1 VRVHHD
7 ALADQSAR
15 AVNANAYT
23 VGRDIVF
30 AHGKYDPA
38 SSSGRR
44 LIAHE
49 LAHVVQQGQDD
60 SRSAPLSIAPPS
72 SVHET
77 EADAAAS
84 RAVAP
89 AQHRAAPAVQ
99 RQPAPT
105 VDEPKKEGPQAAAT
119 PSPMNLQL
127 HLDPAIQA
135 QILAMQA
142 QMLLDPAR
150 VRLSLEQIDYAS
162 LLGSA
167 PPPWLTTPKP
177 GTPGDVM
184 PRAAGPET
192 PRPAAASDVLQALMK
207 VPAVDRALTSI
218 KTDATDRLKSDW
230 RGLTTGE
237 KALVITHTAVLGG
250 GAAAAALSNP
260 EGRQF
265 ALDILQNKSLPTGVP
280 GLKFQF
286 NLTGPD
292 QRVMFQLNVGQ
303 FLPQQWGFH

>member
-1 VRVHHD
+1 
-7 ALADQSAR
+7 
-15 AVNANAYT
+15 
-23 VGRDIVF
+23 
-30 AHGKYDPA
+30 
-38 SSSGRR
+38 
-44 LIAHE
+44 
-49 LAHVVQQGQDD
+49 
-60 SRSAPLSIAPPS
+60 
-72 SVHET
+72 
-77 EADAAAS
+77 
-84 RAVAP
+84 
-89 AQHRAAPAVQ
+89 
-99 RQPAPT
+99 
-105 VDEPKKEGPQAAAT
+105 
-119 PSPMNLQL
+119 
-127 HLDPAIQA
+127 
-135 QILAMQA
+135 
-142 QMLLDPAR
+142 
-150 VRLSLEQIDYAS
+150 
-162 LLGSA
+162 
-167 PPPWLTTPKP
+167 
-177 GTPGDVM
+177 
-184 PRAAGPET
+184 
-192 PRPAAASDVLQALMK
+192 LQALMK